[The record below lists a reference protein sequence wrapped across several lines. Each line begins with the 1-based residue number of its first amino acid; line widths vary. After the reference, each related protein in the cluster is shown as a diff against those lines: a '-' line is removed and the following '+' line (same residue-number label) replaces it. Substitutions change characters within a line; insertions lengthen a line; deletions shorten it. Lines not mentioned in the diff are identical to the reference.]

1 MQWGCQ
7 CPVAATAWAGACQ
20 LRRLAQ
26 AADPIEVVVSR
37 DPAEPLQS
45 SGQIAAP
52 ALQAAAHLADFVQ
65 HSVLGDGAVHLQL
78 IAGFPILLPLDDLL
92 VVAVGDGRQTVERNR
107 GEMIAAA
114 QGGASVHK
122 AGVEQHP
129 ARPLALLAARIRA
142 VGEQIHAEQMGLGGQ
157 QPRLVQA
164 LFGQRNLF
172 ALVVRVQAVLLRADH
187 PADEATILHAGGK
200 LPSQD
205 LPLVAQHVEV
215 VDYGRLGFAKGG
227 VAVAFKVEF
236 EDIHGEASILLLFE
250 QQGGQAIDLLL
261 EAVELLAQL
270 LQIDGL
276 GRGGSGGGA
285 GRGRVC

>member
-1 MQWGCQ
+1 MQH
-7 CPVAATAWAGACQ
+7 
-20 LRRLAQ
+20 R
-26 AADPIEVVVSR
+26 
-37 DPAEPLQS
+37 
-45 SGQIAAP
+45 
-52 ALQAAAHLADFVQ
+52 
-65 HSVLGDGAVHLQL
+65 VLGDGAVHLQL
-78 IAGFPILLPLDDLL
+78 IAGLPILLPLDDLL
-92 VVAVGDGRQTVERNR
+92 VVAVGDGGQAVERNG

-114 QGGASVHK
+114 QGRARVHK

-142 VGEQIHAEQMGLGGQ
+142 VGEQIHAEQLGLGGQ

-164 LFGQRNLF
+164 LFGQRDLL

-187 PADEATILHAGGK
+187 PSDKAAILHAGGK
-200 LPSQD
+200 LPPQD

-215 VDYGRLGFAKGG
+215 VDDGRLGLAEGG
-227 VAVAFKVEF
+227 VTVAFKVEF

-276 GRGGSGGGA
+276 GRGGNGGGA